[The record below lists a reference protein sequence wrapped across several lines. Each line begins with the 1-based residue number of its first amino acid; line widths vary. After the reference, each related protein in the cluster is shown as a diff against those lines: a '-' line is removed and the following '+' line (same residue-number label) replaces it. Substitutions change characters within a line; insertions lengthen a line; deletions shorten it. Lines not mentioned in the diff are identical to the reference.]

1 MRREREW
8 EWNVEAS
15 SAHQLQMDIIHLLSY
30 RLRTASYNRSPPMQ
44 SSAAQ
49 HFIVISLLNRLNAIC
64 QSTHLSN
71 CSPHILPKIVLP
83 HSRSTLQLHDRKK
96 YVYCIHIE
104 CRSTFF
110 FLFFFGYTK
119 YLSIHCR
126 NTHAMTMYV
135 FHICVV
141 SARPI
146 SHRKCVQL
154 FSCFRPPHALKPSEF
169 PLNIHTY
176 WSFVDRMPK
185 TSKTYLLSQDCLH
198 NFTYR
203 YKLK

>member
-1 MRREREW
+1 
-8 EWNVEAS
+8 
-15 SAHQLQMDIIHLLSY
+15 
-30 RLRTASYNRSPPMQ
+30 MQ

-146 SHRKCVQL
+146 SHRKCFQL
-154 FSCFRPPHALKPSEF
+154 FSCFRFPPRSQTLGIPTQHTHILVVCRPNAE
-169 PLNIHTY
+169 NI
-176 WSFVDRMPK
+176 K
-185 TSKTYLLSQDCLH
+185 NL
-198 NFTYR
+198 FTQPRLFAQFYIPI
-203 YKLK
+203 